1 MSIPRK
7 DGRYYLDPAVHTAM
21 TAICNQRGIA
31 ATDYV
36 ESLIVADVLR
46 VAHEAIEL
54 AEAIR
59 GAGLPRIQPDSAG
72 VAPRRPVSEVERIN
86 AGLAPGAIK

>member
-7 DGRYYLDPAVHTAM
+7 DGRYYLDPAVHAAM

-59 GAGLPRIQPDSAG
+59 GSGLPRIGPDSPGA
-72 VAPRRPVSEVERIN
+72 APQQLSELERIR
-86 AGLAPGAIK
+86 AGQPPGARR